1 MLGSLANWNNNW
13 SGRSMR
19 HHIAIRD
26 PGNVQIEAK
35 RTSFG
40 CRRRSTRWQNGSF
53 FLPHWQSFSRS
64 HNVCA
69 SPYQSLLHSEVAAS
83 VCWASRPLTIQ
94 VSNAAPN
101 CLADLEPCCSREK
114 IRESALSSPGPSTL
128 QMTLMVLFHPRWFLG
143 FCSDPN
149 EVSAGCFAVI
159 YWEGSS
165 FILWFEG
172 SSSADQI
179 QGHPLKAN
187 DHEWSQ
193 ERLQTLQFP
202 YQMDRFFRNFWSV
215 RTPQPVGLLQRP
227 KRPRAGHYLRWSR
240 QQFNSVSG

>member
-1 MLGSLANWNNNW
+1 MAKWLLFFATLTEFFPFPQCLRISISILVAFWSCCICMLGLTTSHHPSLKC
-13 SGRSMR
+13 STKL
-19 HHIAIRD
+19 
-26 PGNVQIEAK
+26 PGWLGAV
-35 RTSFG
+35 
-40 CRRRSTRWQNGSF
+40 
-53 FLPHWQSFSRS
+53 LLSR
-64 HNVCA
+64 
-69 SPYQSLLHSEVAAS
+69 
-83 VCWASRPLTIQ
+83 
-94 VSNAAPN
+94 
-101 CLADLEPCCSREK
+101 K

-202 YQMDRFFRNFWSV
+202 YQMDRFSGTFGASE
-215 RTPQPVGLLQRP
+215 
-227 KRPRAGHYLRWSR
+227 LRS
-240 QQFNSVSG
+240 Q